1 MVFMGYPVPAGEIK
15 RWQGKRRDD
24 HDDAQTK
31 HRTKIEAKKTFAGLT
46 RGGGHYQNPRFSR
59 AAMDGFMPAAS
70 MRPDGGQL
78 AYSISRAIAA
88 LEPAILGGGRLPE
101 ADRRRGPRWRHEPP
115 RQSLR

>member
-1 MVFMGYPVPAGEIK
+1 MVFMGYPVPPGEIK
-15 RWQGKRRDD
+15 RWQGEWRND

-46 RGGGHYQNPRFSR
+46 RGGGRYQNPRCSR

-70 MRPDGGQL
+70 RPDGGQP

-88 LEPAILGGGRLPE
+88 LEPAILGGGRLPG
-101 ADRRRGPRWRHEPP
+101 AVRRRGPRWRHEPP

>member
-1 MVFMGYPVPAGEIK
+1 MGYPIPAGEIE
-15 RWQGKRRDD
+15 RWQGERRDD

-31 HRTKIEAKKTFAGLT
+31 HRAKIEAKKTFAGLT
-46 RGGGHYQNPRFSR
+46 RGGGRYQNRRRSR

-70 MRPDGGQL
+70 KPLDGSQP

-88 LEPAILGGGRLPE
+88 LKPAILGAGRLPE
-101 ADRRRGPRWRHEPP
+101 AARCGGPRWRHAPP